1 MGAFRGAPWEGTKP
15 SHWRVGPDTPFF
27 EPRFGIFGKSRAN
40 GVAILGRRHMKELE
54 LTWPRVLRVWWLFM
68 WRAVLGGFVFGGIAG
83 FVLGFFGVLA
93 GMSLETI
100 QLVSG
105 ALGLLIGIGWAIMVV
120 RMALR
125 KRYGDFRIVLV
136 PREG

>member
-1 MGAFRGAPWEGTKP
+1 
-15 SHWRVGPDTPFF
+15 
-27 EPRFGIFGKSRAN
+27 
-40 GVAILGRRHMKELE
+40 
-54 LTWPRVLRVWWLFM
+54 M
-68 WRAVLGGFVFGGIAG
+68 WRAVVGGFAFGGIAG
-83 FVLGFFGVLA
+83 SVPGFFGALA

-120 RMALR
+120 RMARR

>member
-1 MGAFRGAPWEGTKP
+1 LNLISAFSEN
-15 SHWRVGPDTPFF
+15 RV
-27 EPRFGIFGKSRAN
+27 N

-83 FVLGFFGVLA
+83 FVLGFFGALA
-93 GMSLETI
+93 GMTMETI
-100 QLVSG
+100 QLFSG

-120 RMALR
+120 RMALG